1 MNVANSSTNTI
12 ARAGVPVRAIVSAAG
27 IETPY
32 VRAGR
37 GEAMVIVAADVDA
50 RDVQQMI
57 VDLAERFLV
66 LAAAPAVTEEGRAFE
81 QWLRNFLDGL
91 GLSAA
96 HVLFH
101 ASLPTALVTGDR

>member
-1 MNVANSSTNTI
+1 MSTIGGSTRSI
-12 ARAGVPVRAIVSAAG
+12 ARAGSPARAMVSAAG
-27 IETPY
+27 IDTTY

-37 GEAMVIVAADVDA
+37 GEAIVIVAADVDD

-66 LAAAPAVTEEGRAFE
+66 LAAAPRVVEEGRAFE
-81 QWLRNFLDGL
+81 RWLRNFLDGL
-91 GLSAA
+91 GLGAA

-101 ASLPTALVTGDR
+101 ASVPTALVTEDH